1 MNIYNVISHTTGAT
15 LKQVDGIVALL
26 NEGATVP
33 FISRYRKERTDN
45 ADDILVGNVK
55 NEFERLTD
63 LEKRK
68 QTIIS
73 TIDEQGK
80 LTDQLR
86 KKIEECYDGAVLED
100 IYIPYKPKR
109 RTRAMI
115 AKEKGLEPL
124 AEAIFGQQISDV
136 DGLSEKYLS
145 DAVETLED
153 AVAGASDIIAE
164 WINETEI
171 VRSSLRKLFKQKAV
185 IKSSVVKGKEV
196 EGVKYSDYFN
206 FSGAI
211 LRQPSHRIMAL
222 FRAEKEGIIKI
233 AIDVEKEDAIDIVD
247 RLILKRGGA
256 KKCIEVIK
264 SAIDDSYKRLI
275 KPSLDNELLAATK
288 EEADKQA
295 IQVFADNLRQL
306 LLSSPLGSKNILA
319 IDPGYRTGC
328 KVVCLNHRGEFL
340 HNENI
345 YPHEPQNESAQ
356 AMKKISTMV
365 ESYNIQA
372 IAIGDGTASRQTE
385 QLVKRIEFP
394 RDIEVYMVSED
405 GASVYSASSVAREE
419 FPQFD
424 VTVRGAIS
432 IGRRLMDPLAEL
444 VKIDPKSIGVGQYQH
459 DVEQILLKNSLDTV
473 VESCVNKVG
482 VNLNTA
488 SYHLLSYVSGIGN
501 VLSKNIVEYRAANGD
516 FSERKQLLKVP
527 RLGAKVYEQ
536 CAGFLRIKGG
546 KNLLDESAVHPESY
560 AIVDKMAKDLG
571 CSIKTLIENVEMRK
585 KIEPQRYVT
594 DQTGMPTILD
604 ILKELEKPGLDPREE
619 IKTFEF
625 APDVYS
631 INDLK
636 VGMELPGIVTNITN
650 FGAFVDI
657 GVKQDGLVHISQLAN
672 KFVANPSD
680 VVKLHQHVRVRVTEI
695 DQTRG
700 RIQLTMKL

>member
-1 MNIYNVISHTTGAT
+1 MNISNVISQTTGAT
-15 LKQVDGIVALL
+15 AKQVSGIVALL
-26 NEGATVP
+26 NDGATVP

-45 ADDILVGNVK
+45 ADEVLVGNVK
-55 NEFERLTD
+55 SEYERLTA

-68 QTIIS
+68 QTIIA
-73 TIDEQGK
+73 TIEEQGK
-80 LTDQLR
+80 MDDVLR
-86 KKIEECYDGAVLED
+86 KKIDECSDGIVLED

-115 AKEKGLEPL
+115 AREKGLEPL
-124 AEAIFGQQISDV
+124 AEAIFNQNVSDV
-136 DGLSEKYLS
+136 EAESEKYIGEN
-145 DAVETLED
+145 VETTAD
-153 AVAGASDIIAE
+153 ALAGASDIIAE
-164 WINETEI
+164 KIGETES
-171 VRSSLRKLFKQKAV
+171 VRASLRKLFKQKAI
-185 IKSSVVKGKEV
+185 IKSSVIKGKEV
-196 EGVKYSDYFN
+196 EGVKYSDYFD
-206 FSGAI
+206 FSGSI
-211 LRQPSHRIMAL
+211 LRQPSHRLMAL
-222 FRAEKEGIIKI
+222 FRAEKEGVVKI
-233 AIDVEKEDAIDIVD
+233 AIDVEKDDAIGLID
-247 RLILKRGGA
+247 RLVIKRGA
-256 KKCIEVIK
+256 TKECVDVIE

-275 KPSLDNELLAATK
+275 KPSLDNELLASAK
-288 EEADKQA
+288 EVADKQA

-306 LLSSPLGSKNILA
+306 LLSSPLGGKNILA

-345 YPHEPQNESAQ
+345 YPHEPQNEVMQSI
-356 AMKKISTMV
+356 KKIATMV
-365 ESYNIQA
+365 ESYNVQA

-385 QLVKRIEFP
+385 QLIKRIEFSH
-394 RDIEVYMVSED
+394 DVEVYMVSED
-405 GASVYSASSVAREE
+405 GASVYSASAVAREE

-459 DVEQILLKNSLDTV
+459 DVDQTLLKNSLDTV

-546 KNLLDESAVHPESY
+546 QNPLDESAVHPESY
-560 AIVDKMAKDLG
+560 AIVDRMAKDLG
-571 CSIKTLIENVEMRK
+571 CNVKTLIDSAEMRK
-585 KIEPQRYVT
+585 NIDPHRYVST
-594 DQTGMPTILD
+594 DVGMPTILD

-636 VGMELPGIVTNITN
+636 IGMELPGIVTNITN

-672 KFVANPSD
+672 KFVSNPSD
-680 VVKLHQHVRVRVTEI
+680 VVKLHQHVLVRVT
-695 DQTRG
+695 DVDLVRG

>member
-1 MNIYNVISHTTGAT
+1 MNIYNVISQTTGAT
-15 LKQVDGIVALL
+15 FKQVNGIVALL
-26 NEGATVP
+26 NDGATVP

-45 ADDILVGNVK
+45 ADDVLVGNVK
-55 NEFERLTD
+55 SEFERLTE

-68 QTIIS
+68 QTILS
-73 TIDEQGK
+73 TIEEQGK
-80 LTDQLR
+80 LTDALR
-86 KKIEECYDGAVLED
+86 KSIEECYDGAVLED

-124 AEAIFGQQISDV
+124 AMAIYEQQVSDV
-136 DGLSEKYLS
+136 DSLCEKYLN
-145 DAVETLED
+145 DGVETVED
-153 AVAGASDIIAE
+153 AISGASDIIAE
-164 WINETEI
+164 WINETQS
-171 VRSSLRKLFKQKAV
+171 VRASLRKLFQQKAA
-185 IKSSVVKGKEV
+185 IKSSVIKGKEE
-196 EGVKYSDYFN
+196 EGVKYSDYFD

-222 FRAEKEGIIKI
+222 FRAENEGIVKI
-233 AIDVEKEDAIDIVD
+233 SIEVEKDDALDIVD
-247 RLILKRGGA
+247 RLVLKRSST
-256 KKCIEVIK
+256 KKCSQIVED
-264 SAIDDSYKRLI
+264 AIDDSYKRLI
-275 KPSLDNELLAATK
+275 KPSLDNELLASAK
-288 EEADKQA
+288 EIADKQA
-295 IQVFADNLRQL
+295 IDVFAANLRQL

-356 AMKKISTMV
+356 AMKKISTLV

-385 QLVKRIEFP
+385 QLIKRIEFS
-394 RDIEVYMVSED
+394 RDVEVYMVSED

-419 FPQFD
+419 FPEFD

-459 DVEQILLKNSLDTV
+459 DVEQTMLKKSLDTV

-536 CAGFLRIKGG
+536 CAGFLRIKDG
-546 KNLLDESAVHPESY
+546 KNPLDASAVHPESY

-571 CSIKTLIENVEMRK
+571 CSVKTLIENGEMRK
-585 KIEPQRYVT
+585 KIDPSQYVST
-594 DQTGMPTILD
+594 EIGMPTIID

-625 APDVYS
+625 APDIYS

-636 VGMELPGIVTNITN
+636 IGMELPGIVTNITN

-680 VVKLHQHVRVRVTEI
+680 VVKLHEHVRVRVTEI
-695 DQTRG
+695 DEKRG

>member
-1 MNIYNVISHTTGAT
+1 MNISNVISQTTGAT
-15 LKQVDGIVALL
+15 AKQVSGIVALL
-26 NEGATVP
+26 NDGATVP

-45 ADDILVGNVK
+45 ADEVLVGNVK
-55 NEFERLTD
+55 SEYERLTA

-68 QTIIS
+68 QTIIA
-73 TIDEQGK
+73 TIEEQGK
-80 LTDQLR
+80 MDDVLR
-86 KKIEECYDGAVLED
+86 KKIDECSDGIVLED

-115 AKEKGLEPL
+115 AREKGLEPL
-124 AEAIFGQQISDV
+124 AEAIFNQNVSDV
-136 DGLSEKYLS
+136 EAESEKYIGEN
-145 DAVETLED
+145 VETTAD
-153 AVAGASDIIAE
+153 ALAGASDIIAE
-164 WINETEI
+164 KIGETES
-171 VRSSLRKLFKQKAV
+171 VRASLRKLFKQKAI
-185 IKSSVVKGKEV
+185 IKSSVIKGKEV
-196 EGVKYSDYFN
+196 EGVKYSDYFD
-206 FSGAI
+206 FSGSI
-211 LRQPSHRIMAL
+211 LRQPSHRLMAL
-222 FRAEKEGIIKI
+222 FRAEKEGVVKI
-233 AIDVEKEDAIDIVD
+233 AIDVEKDDAIGVID
-247 RLILKRGGA
+247 RLVIKRGA
-256 KKCIEVIK
+256 TKECVDVIE

-275 KPSLDNELLAATK
+275 KPSLDNELVASAK
-288 EEADKQA
+288 EVADKQA

-306 LLSSPLGSKNILA
+306 LLSSPLGGKNILA

-345 YPHEPQNESAQ
+345 YPHEPQNEVMQSI
-356 AMKKISTMV
+356 KKIATMV
-365 ESYNIQA
+365 ESYNVQA

-385 QLVKRIEFP
+385 QLIKRIEFSH
-394 RDIEVYMVSED
+394 DVEVYMVSED
-405 GASVYSASSVAREE
+405 GASVYSASAVAREE

-459 DVEQILLKNSLDTV
+459 DVDQTLLKNSLDTV

-546 KNLLDESAVHPESY
+546 QNPLDESAVHPESY
-560 AIVDKMAKDLG
+560 AIVDRMAKDLG
-571 CSIKTLIENVEMRK
+571 CNVKTLIDSAEMRK
-585 KIEPQRYVT
+585 NIDPHRYVST
-594 DQTGMPTILD
+594 DVGMPTILD

-636 VGMELPGIVTNITN
+636 IGMELPGIVTNITN

-672 KFVANPSD
+672 KFVSNPSD
-680 VVKLHQHVRVRVTEI
+680 VVKLHQHVLVRVT
-695 DQTRG
+695 DVDLVRG

>member
-256 KKCIEVIK
+256 KKCIEVIE

-459 DVEQILLKNSLDTV
+459 DVEQTLLKNSLDTV